1 MAVRF
6 LCSNVQTNRE
16 KTMKL
21 PIRSIVTARTLLI
34 SIVSCFSLH
43 TSAAHAD
50 DWTGWMG
57 NQRDGVYR
65 ESGIIDEIPAS
76 GLDVKWRTPISGG
89 YAGPA
94 VADGK
99 VFVFDYQKTAGEA
112 FNDPSKRANMQGKER
127 LLALNEET
135 GDVLWEHAYDC
146 PYSISYPAGPRC
158 TPTVDGA
165 YVYILGSESDLRCLK
180 VADGELVWK
189 KTLKEEFAAEVPIW
203 GFSSHLLVDGDL
215 VYSMVGGNGQGV
227 VAFDKLTGEVK
238 WKALDA
244 RAGYCPPSIIEAG
257 GTRQLI
263 IFHPEGVASLN
274 PADGSQYWSFP
285 GNAKYDMSIT
295 RPMKDGNLLYASSM
309 KQEAMLIEL
318 DSDSPKAKLL
328 WSDQNPKKAVH
339 CSNSTPMF
347 VDGTIYGTDCI
358 VGALMAV
365 DAKDG
370 SRLWQ
375 TFEPT
380 DPSEKRMLRHG
391 TAFLT
396 RVGDSDRYF
405 VMSETGDLMMARLTP
420 EKFESLGRFKTVEP
434 SGEAFGRA
442 VVWSHP
448 AYANR
453 TAYIR
458 NDKEIVAVD
467 LAKP

>member
-1 MAVRF
+1 MRNSTIRQPSF
-6 LCSNVQTNRE
+6 L
-16 KTMKL
+16 
-21 PIRSIVTARTLLI
+21 RTLASSGAILFV
-34 SIVSCFSLH
+34 VSMSLA
-43 TSAAHAD
+43 SPSKAD

-65 ESGIIDEIPAS
+65 ETGIVNEIPES
-76 GLDVKWRTPISGG
+76 GLDVKWRTPIEGG
-89 YAGPA
+89 YAGPS

-99 VFVFDYQKTAGEA
+99 VFVFDYQKTAGES
-112 FNDPSKRANMQGKER
+112 FNDPTKRANVQGNER
-127 LLALNEET
+127 LLALDEET
-135 GDVLWEHAYDC
+135 GNVIWEHSYPC

-158 TPTVDGA
+158 TPTVDGQH
-165 YVYILGSESDLRCLK
+165 VYILGSESDLRCLK

-189 KTLKEEFAAEVPIW
+189 RTLKEDFDAEVPIW
-203 GFSSHLLVDGDL
+203 GFASHLLVDGDL
-215 VYSMVGGNGQGV
+215 VYSMVGGDGQGV
-227 VAFDKLTGEVK
+227 VAFDKLTGDVK

-244 RAGYCPPSIIEAG
+244 RAGYCPPTIIEAG

-274 PADGSQYWSFP
+274 PSDGTQFWSFP
-285 GNAKYDMSIT
+285 GEAKFDMSIT
-295 RPMKDGNLLYASSM
+295 RPMQQGNLLYVSSM

-318 DSDSPKAKLL
+318 DSEKPTAKLL
-328 WSDQNPKKAVH
+328 WSDKNPKKAVH
-339 CSNSTPMF
+339 CSNATPMF
-347 VDGTIYGTDCI
+347 VDGTVYGCDCI

-370 SRLWQ
+370 SRYWQ

-396 RVGDSDRYF
+396 RLGDSNRYLI
-405 VMSETGDLMMARLTP
+405 MCETGELMMARLTS
-420 EKFESLGRFKTVEP
+420 EKFESLGRFQAVKP
-434 SGEAFGRA
+434 SGEAFGRS

-458 NDKEIVAVD
+458 NDGEIIAVD
-467 LAKP
+467 LSAP

>member
-1 MAVRF
+1 MRRHSFLPLATFITAIILMGAMAVD
-6 LCSNVQTNRE
+6 
-16 KTMKL
+16 
-21 PIRSIVTARTLLI
+21 IV
-34 SIVSCFSLH
+34 
-43 TSAAHAD
+43 AD

-65 ESGIIDEIPAS
+65 ESGIIDAIPAS
-76 GLDVKWRTPISGG
+76 GLNVKWRTSISGG

-99 VFVFDYQKTAGEA
+99 VFVFDYQKTAGES
-112 FNDPSKRANMQGKER
+112 FNDPIKRANVQGKER
-127 LLALNEET
+127 LLALSEET
-135 GDVLWEHAYDC
+135 GDILWEHAYDC

-158 TPTVDGA
+158 TPTIDGKH
-165 YVYILGSESDLRCLK
+165 VYILGSESDLRCLK
-180 VADGELVWK
+180 AANGELVWK
-189 KTLKEEFAAEVPIW
+189 KTLKEDFSAEVPIW
-203 GFSSHLLVDGDL
+203 GFASHLLVDGDF
-215 VYSMVGGNGQGV
+215 VYSMVGGKGQGV
-227 VAFDKLTGEVK
+227 IAFDKMTGEVK

-285 GNAKYDMSIT
+285 SDAKYDMSIT

-309 KQEAMLIEL
+309 KQEAMLIKLE
-318 DSDSPKAKLL
+318 SESPKAKLL

-365 DAKDG
+365 NAKDG

-375 TFEPT
+375 TFEAT
-380 DPSEKRMLRHG
+380 DPSEDRMLRHG

-434 SGEAFGRA
+434 TEEAFGRA

-458 NDKEIVAVD
+458 NDKEIIAVD
-467 LAKP
+467 LTKP

>member
-1 MAVRF
+1 MKPFRPIVFVAMTATWSAI
-6 LCSNVQTNRE
+6 LMTCSP
-16 KTMKL
+16 L
-21 PIRSIVTARTLLI
+21 A
-34 SIVSCFSLH
+34 
-43 TSAAHAD
+43 AD

-65 ESGIIDEIPAS
+65 ETGIIDEIPDS
-76 GLDVKWRTPISGG
+76 GLDVKWRTPIEGG

-99 VFVFDYQKTAGEA
+99 VFVFDYQQSAGDA
-112 FNDPSKRANMQGKER
+112 FNDPGERAKLKGKER
-127 LLALNEET
+127 LLAIDEET
-135 GDVLWEHAYDC
+135 GEVIWEHAYEC

-158 TPTVDGA
+158 TPTVDGQH
-165 YVYILGSESDLRCLK
+165 VYTLGSESDLRCVK
-180 VADGELVWK
+180 ASDGELVWK
-189 KTLKEEFAAEVPIW
+189 RTLKEDFSAEVPIW

-215 VYSMVGGNGQGV
+215 VYSAVGGTGQGV

-244 RAGYCPPSIIEAG
+244 RAGYCPPTIIEAG

-274 PADGSQYWSFP
+274 LADGSEYWSHP
-285 GNAKYDMSIT
+285 MASKYDMSIT
-295 RPMKDGNLLYASSM
+295 RPMKEGNLLYVSAM
-309 KQEAMLIEL
+309 KQQAMLIEL
-318 DSDSPKAKLL
+318 GTESPSAKLL
-328 WSDQNPKKAVH
+328 WSDQNPKQAVH
-339 CSNSTPMF
+339 CSNATPQF
-347 VDGTIYGTDCI
+347 VNGTVYGTDCN

-365 DAKDG
+365 NAKDG
-370 SRLWQ
+370 NRLWQ
-375 TFEPT
+375 TFEAT
-380 DPSEKRMLRHG
+380 DPTEKRVLKHG

-396 RVGDSDRYF
+396 RIGDSDRYF
-405 VMSETGDLMMARLTP
+405 IMSENGDLMIARLTP
-420 EKFESLGRFKTVEP
+420 QKFESLGRFAAVKP
-434 SGEAFGRA
+434 SGEAFGRS

-458 NDKEIVAVD
+458 NDKEIIAVD